1 MYIHDDPLPKWHKL
15 RWKETLLH
23 TKVAKVQDVRRTV
36 NNGVE
41 SCGSHSP
48 SLIQKDIPI
57 TALTIP
63 NCTAQHKHTC
73 WLPKS
78 PF

>member
-1 MYIHDDPLPKWHKL
+1 M
-15 RWKETLLH
+15 
-23 TKVAKVQDVRRTV
+23 AKVQDVRRTV

-73 WLPKS
+73 
-78 PF
+78 